1 MGNHVSIDSVPL
13 DELVSFKPPA
23 AAPPP
28 LKYRSNVKLWRFYAT
43 DKPLQVKSAPIEP
56 GFTGF
61 DASECYIIL
70 HIYKRQDAPVA
81 GSGAAGRSSVGGVGS
96 SGTAST
102 ASGGSGTRVSELA
115 SSCEQCLSPRG
126 CSAPFSGYDDCGP
139 YPFEQ
144 RGGGGGGGDCEPLA
158 HDIYVWNGRS
168 ALALT
173 KAVALTKCFELERTL
188 INDEQGVIRH
198 MHRGMGRTQQP
209 LETLYS
215 ADYTA
220 PTGAAENHLLAT
232 LCKHAGSE
240 AIECSSLLACMLP
253 GLTALSTSTFPDLH
267 RALSSHAKPSS
278 PSVISPAQSSHSPPA
293 TPSAAHVA
301 ATASVAGMP
310 KLATLPALPSASSG
324 LGAPPPAAP
333 PVPPVPLASTAAA
346 PPPVAAPAPSAVPP
360 LGRPQRP
367 GSAGA
372 NGPRGGAI
380 PPLGGL
386 SSLGSASMPPTARP
400 GEGGVADGG
409 AAPPAM
415 PKLTNLGKGGL
426 GKLGMGLDL
435 SRVQQVIDNGDMEPN
450 ELTNKAE
457 KLRYYNVR
465 CSKVSE
471 VLYVG
476 SDTVARDKQLLLE
489 NKITHVLNAAGVA
502 CKNYHEADGTF
513 VYKTLHLFDS
523 PREDISPMLYAAVE
537 FIDAAIEGGGRVYIH
552 CHQGVSRSSSM
563 AIAYLMW
570 KEGINF
576 DEGFTR
582 VKTCGALPLDRFP
595 ESTVGRALPSP
606 PPSLLPILPAHPP
619 CPPLTP
625 TPCLLYP
632 ALSVHLQRARR
643 VQPQRWLHLP
653 AAGLR

>member
-70 HIYKRQDAPVA
+70 HIYKRQDARVA

-139 YPFEQ
+139 YLEQ

-310 KLATLPALPSASSG
+310 KLAT
-324 LGAPPPAAP
+324 
-333 PVPPVPLASTAAA
+333 
-346 PPPVAAPAPSAVPP
+346 
-360 LGRPQRP
+360 PQ
-367 GSAGA
+367 
-372 NGPRGGAI
+372 
-380 PPLGGL
+380 
-386 SSLGSASMPPTARP
+386 
-400 GEGGVADGG
+400 
-409 AAPPAM
+409 
-415 PKLTNLGKGGL
+415 
-426 GKLGMGLDL
+426 
-435 SRVQQVIDNGDMEPN
+435 
-450 ELTNKAE
+450 
-457 KLRYYNVR
+457 
-465 CSKVSE
+465 
-471 VLYVG
+471 
-476 SDTVARDKQLLLE
+476 
-489 NKITHVLNAAGVA
+489 
-502 CKNYHEADGTF
+502 
-513 VYKTLHLFDS
+513 
-523 PREDISPMLYAAVE
+523 
-537 FIDAAIEGGGRVYIH
+537 
-552 CHQGVSRSSSM
+552 
-563 AIAYLMW
+563 
-570 KEGINF
+570 
-576 DEGFTR
+576 
-582 VKTCGALPLDRFP
+582 
-595 ESTVGRALPSP
+595 PSP
-606 PPSLLPILPAHPP
+606 PPPPASARRRPLRRPCRPYRSRPRPPRRRRLRRQPPRPCRRSADRSGRAAPVPTARGVAPSLLLAGSARLAPLRCRRRPGPAREALPTGVRRHQL
-619 CPPLTP
+619 CP
-625 TPCLLYP
+625 
-632 ALSVHLQRARR
+632 S
-643 VQPQRWLHLP
+643 
-653 AAGLR
+653 